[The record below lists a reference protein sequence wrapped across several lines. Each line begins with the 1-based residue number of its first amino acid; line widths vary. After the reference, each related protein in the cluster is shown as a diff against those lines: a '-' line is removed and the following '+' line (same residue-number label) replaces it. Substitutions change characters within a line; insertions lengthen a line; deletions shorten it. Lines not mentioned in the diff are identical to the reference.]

1 MSEEPFVIVGAG
13 AIGAIVGA
21 HLADA
26 GHEVVFIE
34 ANRDHVAAIHAH
46 GLKVG
51 GEVDFTLRPKVYL
64 PKEYRGTT
72 GRMLL
77 AVKSRHTVEA
87 LEPLAK
93 WVAPD
98 GYVVSLQNGLEED
111 KIKAIVG
118 PERTVGAFIT
128 FGGYY
133 VKPGHVHYGG
143 AGSFMVGELD
153 GARTPRVEAL
163 AEAFSHQQKVVVTDN
178 IYGCL
183 WGKMCLGAVYF
194 GTAIV
199 DAAVQE
205 IYADAEC
212 REILG
217 RIAGEAV
224 SVADAHGIRTEAVD
238 GFDPKVFR
246 PGIPADPAAIE
257 GAWEAQLHYWN
268 SHDNTHTG
276 VWRDLKI
283 HKRKTEVDHQAG
295 AIIVKAEEVGVE
307 VPLIRRLKATVEAI
321 ERGEREQSFECLK
334 ELVG

>member
-13 AIGAIVGA
+13 AIGAIVGS
-21 HLADA
+21 HLVDS
-26 GHEVVFIE
+26 GHEVVFVE
-34 ANRDHVAAIHAH
+34 ANRDHVAAMRAH
-46 GLKVG
+46 GLKVT
-51 GEVDFTLRPKVYL
+51 GEVDFTMRPKVYL

-77 AVKSRHTVEA
+77 AVKSRHTIEA
-87 LEPLAK
+87 LEPLARF
-93 WVAPD
+93 VAPD
-98 GYVVSLQNGLEED
+98 GFVLSLQNGLEED
-111 KIKAIVG
+111 KIKSIVG

-133 VKPGHVHYGG
+133 VKPGEVHYGG

-153 GARTPRVEAL
+153 GSPTPRVEAL
-163 AEAFSHQQKVVVTDN
+163 AEAFSHQQTVVVTDN

-205 IYADAEC
+205 IYADAQC
-212 REILG
+212 RAILG

-224 SVADAHGIRTEAVD
+224 SVADAHGVRTEAVD

-246 PGIPADPAAIE
+246 PGSPADPDAVAA
-257 GAWEAQLHYWN
+257 AWQAQLHYWN

-283 HKRKTEVDHQAG
+283 HKRKTEVDHQVG
-295 AIIVKAEEVGVE
+295 AIIAKAEEVGLD
-307 VPLIRRLKATVEAI
+307 VPLLRRLKATVETI
-321 ERGEREQSFECLK
+321 ERGEQPQSFDRLK
-334 ELVG
+334 EMAG

>member
-1 MSEEPFVIVGAG
+1 MSGEPFVIVGAG

-21 HLADA
+21 HLIDS

-46 GLKVG
+46 GLRLS
-51 GEVDFTLRPKVYL
+51 GERELLVRPKVFL
-64 PKEYRGTT
+64 PKEYQGRT
-72 GRMLL
+72 GKMLL

-87 LEPLAK
+87 LQPLAK
-93 WVAPD
+93 FLDPD
-98 GYVVSLQNGLEED
+98 GFVVSLQNGLEED
-111 KIKAIVG
+111 KIKQIVG

-133 VKPGHVHYGG
+133 VKPGEVHYGG

-153 GARTPRVEAL
+153 GARTARVEAL
-163 AEAFSHQQKVVVTDN
+163 AQAFSHQQTIVVTDN

-199 DAAVQE
+199 DAPVQE
-205 IYADAEC
+205 IYADATC

-217 RIAGEAV
+217 RLAGEAV
-224 SVADAHGIRTEAVD
+224 SVAEAHGVRVEAVD
-238 GFDPKVFR
+238 GFDPKAFR
-246 PGIPADPAAIE
+246 PGAPADPAAV
-257 GAWEAQLHYWN
+257 ARCWDAQLHYWN

-295 AIIVKAEEVGVE
+295 AIIAKAEEVGIE
-307 VPLIRRLKATVEAI
+307 VPLIRRLKATVESI
-321 ERGEREQSFECLK
+321 ERGEAEQSFDRLK
-334 ELVG
+334 DLAG